1 MRRWHR
7 YPTLLLLPCLLAAGC
22 ASQRAASPSANP
34 ASATPSSASATISAH
49 DGLVGVRWRLTQVR
63 SPAGTVSIPAS
74 LGTWFESTSGYAVQ
88 GNNGCALFNGTGHRL
103 VQGFTVSDVI
113 IGGNGCAGGSATLN
127 AAVDGFG
134 HVLNGQDA
142 QVSLS
147 GTELRLTAG
156 NYTLLFAA
164 G

>member
-1 MRRWHR
+1 MCDGARRD
-7 YPTLLLLPCLLAAGC
+7 C
-22 ASQRAASPSANP
+22 ARRQDGVTDGINASYGSLRQEIAW
-34 ASATPSSASATISAH
+34 A
-49 DGLVGVRWRLTQVR
+49 
-63 SPAGTVSIPAS
+63 AS
-74 LGTWFESTSGYAVQ
+74 LGSWFESTSGYAVQ

-103 VQGFTVSDVI
+103 AQGFTVSDVI

-134 HVLNGQDA
+134 QVLNGQDA

-156 NYTLLFAA
+156 KYTLLFAA
-164 G
+164 D